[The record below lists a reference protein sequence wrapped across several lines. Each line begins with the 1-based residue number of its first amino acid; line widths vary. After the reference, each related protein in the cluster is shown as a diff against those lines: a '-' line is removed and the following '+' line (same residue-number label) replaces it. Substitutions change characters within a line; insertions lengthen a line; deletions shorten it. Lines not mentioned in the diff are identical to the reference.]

1 MPLRF
6 APLNR
11 SRLVAV
17 ALLAAAALAAGCG
30 NGGSGGS
37 RRARAGAS
45 PNPIPTATA
54 KFTTVRATS
63 TISGFVAPLLNVAI
77 TSALSEPTDVVNVNE
92 GDRVHRGQ
100 VLAVLN
106 TADLQ
111 AQLAQAQANVVA
123 DQRTAESDD
132 AKVAQT
138 RYTAT
143 LNIGQGGNATLSAR
157 AALVQAQQ
165 NLTNDQQNL
174 VRDQQLIAA
183 GYIAQQVLDQQR
195 TQVLNDQ
202 AAVRNAQALLQ
213 SAILNQN
220 VNGTTN
226 RGLQAA
232 EVQSAVA
239 DARAAHAAVAQAQ
252 ATVQQYQAQIARATV
267 LSPIEGVVINRNLN
281 PGEYPGSRTIFTLQR
296 LDQVYAMLNASSTDT
311 FEIPVGAPVSLV
323 VAGTNSQIYRG
334 DVVAVLGQV
343 TPGSTNF
350 TVKVL
355 VTNADGR
362 LQSGLPVTASASLPP
377 VHGVGIPTTAFLD
390 DTHTTVMIAQTQSA
404 ATPRGPASP
413 GAAPV
418 PPAGGSGAPHRRR
431 RGGAA
436 GPGGTA
442 GPAGPALVAKTVHV
456 RELGS
461 DGTTSIVSG
470 LRAGQTVISNG
481 QLGLSDG
488 QILAQQ

>member
-1 MPLRF
+1 MNTRRTF
-6 APLNR
+6 
-11 SRLVAV
+11 
-17 ALLAAAALAAGCG
+17 LAALTIAVLVTACGHRGGAGG
-30 NGGSGGS
+30 RTRGQ
-37 RRARAGAS
+37 AS
-45 PNPIPTATA
+45 PNPIPTVAA
-54 KFTTVRATS
+54 KVTTVHAS
-63 TISGFVAPLLNVAI
+63 SIISGVIAPLLNVAI
-77 TSALSEPTDVVNVNE
+77 TSALSEPVDVVNVNE